1 MKNTLLIVEDDAA
14 LNLLLSAHFEDLG
27 YTVLSAEDCQQAR
40 QMVQQQSPDLVL
52 LDQNLPDGTGLEML
66 EQIHALQPD
75 LPVIMMTG
83 MHDLELAIQAI
94 KAGAHDFIHKP
105 VDTGRLEGVVDKALE
120 HRRLSRR
127 MADLSYTPQG
137 AVTLGEM
144 VGQGEAMLEVCKQIA
159 LSSQSTASVLI
170 TGESGTGKELVARAI
185 HHHSNCNGPFLAVNC
200 AAIVD
205 NLLES
210 ELFGH
215 EKGAF
220 TGAVARK
227 QGKFELAEN
236 GTLFLDEIG
245 ELAMPL
251 QSKLLRVL
259 QEHTFD
265 RVGGTSTLVTNARII
280 SATNRDLGAEVENKQ
295 FREDLLYRLKVVHF
309 HLPPLRKRK
318 EDIPLLVGHLSEKIG
333 SNLHKPPLRATEGA
347 LEKLT
352 EYDWPGNVRELEN
365 ALTRAAALARDDLL
379 TPQLL
384 NLQANPA
391 TSTGSSTPAPV
402 APDSPLVSLDEL
414 EAAHIQRV
422 LDHTHGHKGH
432 TCEVLGISR
441 PALDRKIHKYSLV
454 VSKTS

>member
-1 MKNTLLIVEDDAA
+1 MKQSLLIVEDDAA
-14 LNLLLSAHFEDLG
+14 LNLLLGAHFEELG
-27 YTVLSAEDCQQAR
+27 YRVLSAEDCRQAR
-40 QMVQQQSPDLVL
+40 QQVQQEAPDLVL
-52 LDQNLPDGTGLEML
+52 LDQNLPDGTGLELL
-66 EQIHALQPD
+66 EQIHALQKD
-75 LPVIMMTG
+75 LPVVMMTG
-83 MHDLELAIQAI
+83 LHDLELAIQAI

-105 VDTGRLEGVVDKALE
+105 VNTGQLEQVVSKALE
-120 HRRLSRR
+120 HRRLALR
-127 MADLSYTPQG
+127 MGDPRAPQG
-137 AVTLGEM
+137 TVTLGEM
-144 VGQGEAMLEVCKQIA
+144 VGQGDAMLEVCKQIA
-159 LSSQSTASVLI
+159 LSSQSNASVLI

-185 HHHSNCNGPFLAVNC
+185 HHHSNCTGPFLAVNC

-227 QGKFELAEN
+227 LGKFEMAED

-259 QEHTFD
+259 QEHTFE
-265 RVGGTSTLVTNARII
+265 RVGGTTTLTTNARII
-280 SATNRDLGAEVENKQ
+280 SATNRDLMAEVADKQ

-309 HLPPLRKRK
+309 HLPPLRERK
-318 EDIPLLVGHLSEKIG
+318 EDISLLVGHLSDKIG
-333 SNLHKPPLRATEGA
+333 RNLGKPALRATEGA

-352 EYDWPGNVRELEN
+352 GYDWPGNVRELEN
-365 ALTRAAALARDDLL
+365 ALARAAALARDDLL

-391 TSTGSSTPAPV
+391 ASANEETAAPETT
-402 APDSPLVSLDEL
+402 SPLMSLDEL
-414 EAAHIQRV
+414 EAGHIQRV
-422 LDHTHGHKGH
+422 LDHCHGHKGH
-432 TCEVLGISR
+432 SCEILGISR

-454 VSKTS
+454 VNKTA

>member
-1 MKNTLLIVEDDAA
+1 MKHTLLIVEDDAA

-27 YTVLSAEDCQQAR
+27 YAILNAENCEQAR
-40 QMVQQQSPDLVL
+40 QMVQQKSPDLVL
-52 LDQNLPDGTGLEML
+52 LDQILPDGTGLEML
-66 EQIHALQPD
+66 GQIHGLQPD
-75 LPVIMMTG
+75 LPVVMMTG
-83 MHDLELAIQAI
+83 QHDLELAIQAI

-105 VDTGRLEGVVDKALE
+105 VDTGSLESVVNKALE

-159 LSSQSTASVLI
+159 LSSQSTAPVLI
-170 TGESGTGKELVARAI
+170 TGESGTGKELVAHAI
-185 HHHSNCNGPFLAVNC
+185 HHHSNCSGPFLAVNC

-265 RVGGTSTLVTNARII
+265 RVGGTATLVTNARII

-333 SNLHKPPLRATEGA
+333 SSLHKPPLRATEGA

-352 EYDWPGNVRELEN
+352 DYDWPGNVRELEN

-384 NLQANPA
+384 NLQASPA
-391 TSTGSSTPAPV
+391 ASIGNSTAAPV
-402 APDSPLVSLDEL
+402 EPDSPLVSLDEL

-432 TCEVLGISR
+432 SCEILGISR
-441 PALDRKIHKYSLV
+441 PALDRKIHKYSLI
-454 VSKTS
+454 VSKTN

>member
-1 MKNTLLIVEDDAA
+1 
-14 LNLLLSAHFEDLG
+14 
-27 YTVLSAEDCQQAR
+27 
-40 QMVQQQSPDLVL
+40 MVQQKSPDLVL

-66 EQIHALQPD
+66 EQIHGLQPD

-105 VDTGRLEGVVDKALE
+105 VDTVRLEGVVDKALE

-127 MADLSYTPQG
+127 MADLSYAPQG

-318 EDIPLLVGHLSEKIG
+318 EDIPLLVGHLSGKIG

-384 NLQANPA
+384 NLQASPA
-391 TSTGSSTPAPV
+391 TSIGNTTPAPV
-402 APDSPLVSLDEL
+402 DPDSPLVSLDEL
-414 EAAHIQRV
+414 EAVHIQRV